1 MRCKREQFWWWF
13 RSSLLVLSRLTID
26 VVGFLSGS
34 GSKYA
39 IKLEPVLH
47 QFGHPTSQQEDILS
61 SSLNGC
67 DHLQNSLVSLLNKLQ
82 RMTVERDGSFP
93 VSGRSFSATSGHAPR
108 IWEQR
113 ILLIFSRFWY
123 LILFTFI
130 YVFFLAFKFGW
141 VVNNT
146 FFFSVTNSEHI

>member
-61 SSLNGC
+61 SLCSRLCAGLNGC
-67 DHLQNSLVSLLNKLQ
+67 DHLQYLAVIIYKTAWSPYWISCRGWPLRETAAFPWVGVVSVPPAD
-82 RMTVERDGSFP
+82 TPPEFGSREYCLF
-93 VSGRSFSATSGHAPR
+93 FQDFDT
-108 IWEQR
+108 
-113 ILLIFSRFWY
+113 LFY
-123 LILFTFI
+123 LR
-130 YVFFLAFKFGW
+130 
-141 VVNNT
+141 
-146 FFFSVTNSEHI
+146 FFFSIQIWLGG

>member
-61 SSLNGC
+61 SLCSRLCAGLNGC
-67 DHLQNSLVSLLNKLQ
+67 DHLQYLAVIIYKTAWSPYWISC
-82 RMTVERDGSFP
+82 RGWPFERDGSFP

-123 LILFTFI
+123 LILFTF
-130 YVFFLAFKFGW
+130 FF
-141 VVNNT
+141 
-146 FFFSVTNSEHI
+146 